1 MYRVF
6 LSSRAEKNLKLL
18 DKKARVNIRG
28 AIDNLIHTYFPKKY
42 DIRKL
47 KGLQHTYRLRIGN
60 ERIIY
65 SVDFRKRRIFILS
78 IAKRDKVYKELG
90 S

>member
-1 MYRVF
+1 MYKVF
-6 LSSRAEKNLKLL
+6 LSNRAEKNLKLL
-18 DKKARVNIRG
+18 DKKTKADIRG
-28 AIDNLIHTYFPKKY
+28 AIDNLIYTYFPKKY

-47 KGLQHTYRLRIGN
+47 KSLEHTYRLKIGN

-65 SVDFRKRRIFILS
+65 NVDFKKKQIFILS
-78 IAKRDKVYKELG
+78 IAKRDKVYKKLG